1 MSSRSPHEEASPEDV
16 ELFIE
21 ELKKL
26 IEEAPQGYQSK
37 FARVIADLQQ
47 KKLVKIAVLRDLL
60 HKKPGEQ
67 FDYDYLLQTLLHGL
81 NDPSAKTS
89 ERFDA
94 AFRLAQLRAQK
105 SSESESAAGT
115 DTQPSS
121 EGKKSGMPL
130 KRKNQS

>member
-1 MSSRSPHEEASPEDV
+1 MSARSPRDEARPEDV
-16 ELFIE
+16 DLFIE

-47 KKLVKIAVLRDLL
+47 KKLVKLAVLRDLL
-60 HKKPGEQ
+60 RRKPGEE
-67 FDYDYLLQTLLHGL
+67 FDYEYLLQTLLQGI

-105 SSESESAAGT
+105 SSESEPARKDAQT
-115 DTQPSS
+115 SS
-121 EGKKSGMPL
+121 EGKRSGAPST
-130 KRKNQS
+130 KKK

>member
-1 MSSRSPHEEASPEDV
+1 MSARSPRDEARPEDV
-16 ELFIE
+16 DLFIE

-47 KKLVKIAVLRDLL
+47 KKLVKLAVLRDLL
-60 HKKPGEQ
+60 RRKPGEE
-67 FDYDYLLQTLLHGL
+67 FDYEYLLQTLLQGI

-105 SSESESAAGT
+105 SSKSEPARK
-115 DTQPSS
+115 DTQTSS
-121 EGKKSGMPL
+121 EGKQSGAPST
-130 KRKNQS
+130 KKK

>member
-1 MSSRSPHEEASPEDV
+1 MSSRSPHDEARPEDV

-47 KKLVKIAVLRDLL
+47 KKLVKLEVLRDLL
-60 HKKPGEQ
+60 HRKPGEE
-67 FDYDYLLQTLLHGL
+67 FDYEYLLQTLLRGI

-89 ERFDA
+89 ERYDA
-94 AFRLAQLRAQK
+94 ALRLAQLRAQK
-105 SSESESAAGT
+105 SSEGESTRKDAQGSPDGRRSGA
-115 DTQPSS
+115 PSP
-121 EGKKSGMPL
+121 KK
-130 KRKNQS
+130 K